1 MKCAR
6 CSAELPGQSQF
17 CLRCGT
23 PVGPAANFAP
33 PVQPNMRPMPTVPA
47 APPANNRSLIAVVSV
62 LVVAVLAMAAWM
74 VKSSLAQKPGASAAP
89 SLVQAPAQTSPGP
102 LI

>member
-6 CSAELPGQSQF
+6 CSAEVPRQSQF

-23 PVGPAANFAP
+23 PINAANNYAP
-33 PVQPNMRPMPTVPA
+33 PASPQGYM
-47 APPANNRSLIAVVSV
+47 APSAPANNRSMLAVIGA

-74 VKSSLAQKPGASAAP
+74 VKSSLAQKPARRMRRVWCRLP
-89 SLVQAPAQTSPGP
+89 RRWEPGR
-102 LI
+102 